1 MTQSE
6 ARTNLEAFARDWETA
21 WNSHDLDRI
30 LVHYHPD
37 IVFRSRKAKILVGE
51 GVLRG
56 ISALRDYWAKALE
69 RQPNLRFTVVD
80 IFEGYEMVVITCTNH
95 AGVLAAETLRFG
107 SDGLVAEAS
116 ACHRPD
122 EVRNAR

>member
-1 MTQSE
+1 MTQSDP
-6 ARTNLEAFARDWETA
+6 RTILQAFADDWEAA

-30 LVHYHPD
+30 LSHYHPD
-37 IVFRSRKAKILVGE
+37 IVFRSRKAKSLVGE

-80 IFEGYEMVVITCTNH
+80 IFEGFEMVVITYTNH
-95 AGVLAAETLRFG
+95 AGILAAETLRFG
-107 SDGLVAEAS
+107 DEGLVAEAS

-122 EVRNAR
+122 